1 MAEISSTQPF
11 RFKHPLR
18 IYILNWLMYASPISF
33 FVLQLYTTK
42 YFSVAETTQ
51 IILKPEIFISMIVS
65 MILPFIITR
74 IFLPRIEAYD
84 GSPESVRI
92 CDKAHAIYPTISI
105 GIPIFVDLC
114 IVYAMCSESHWFGS
128 AIISMTIFLQM
139 FGTISLV
146 SLLTYI
152 LFHGELEDQMAEIPL
167 TNENL
172 GLTFRA
178 RFIITAFFAM
188 CGITLV
194 CAAPLNNALVKG
206 WKIEDI
212 FLSRLVPTFI
222 CCLIAGFVDFMALT
236 RDSLIAI
243 RRIQRLS
250 ENLAKGDYT
259 KINVKLRSRDELGL
273 LINHINTFANTTK
286 KLIAN
291 IQDSAETTLDTA
303 AALSQNAED
312 TENQTGLISKSIKN
326 VDAEIENQTAGIT
339 ETQAAINQI
348 TTNISVLNENIE
360 AQSSNVT
367 EAVAA
372 VEQMVSNIHSV
383 TSILDRNSEAVAQ
396 LDHAANEG
404 QKKVDDAVA
413 TSKSIY
419 DESEG
424 LLEASTIIQH
434 IAEQT
439 NLLAMN
445 AAIEAAHAGE
455 AGKGFSV
462 VADEIRKLAEESNE
476 QSKLIST
483 RLQDLGSSISTVAS
497 NTEEVQAQFELIFNM
512 TNNVKNQEKQI
523 MTAMQEQDT
532 GSAQVLEAMK
542 EISEITYSVKRNSE
556 EILTGS
562 KEVNIEIGKLAD
574 GTKSITDSMNDM
586 TQKTKSIISNIE
598 NIKQA
603 ATLNMEATTNLQ
615 TEATKFKIYSV

>member
-404 QKKVDDAVA
+404 QKMVDDAVA

-497 NTEEVQAQFELIFNM
+497 NT
-512 TNNVKNQEKQI
+512 
-523 MTAMQEQDT
+523 
-532 GSAQVLEAMK
+532 
-542 EISEITYSVKRNSE
+542 
-556 EILTGS
+556 
-562 KEVNIEIGKLAD
+562 
-574 GTKSITDSMNDM
+574 
-586 TQKTKSIISNIE
+586 
-598 NIKQA
+598 
-603 ATLNMEATTNLQ
+603 
-615 TEATKFKIYSV
+615 

>member
-105 GIPIFVDLC
+105 GIPIFVDLV
-114 IVYAMCSESHWFGS
+114 IVYAMCAESNWFGS

-396 LDHAANEG
+396 LDYAANEG

>member
-42 YFSVAETTQ
+42 YFSVAETTH
-51 IILKPEIFISMIVS
+51 IILKPEIFISMLVS

-74 IFLPRIEAYD
+74 IFLPKIAAYD
-84 GSPESVRI
+84 GSPESIRI
-92 CDKAHAIYPTISI
+92 CDKAHALYPTISI
-105 GIPIFVDLC
+105 GIPIFVDLV

-128 AIISMTIFLQM
+128 IIISMTIFLQM

-172 GLTFRA
+172 GLSFRA

-188 CGITLV
+188 TGMTLV

-206 WKIEDI
+206 WQIQDI

-222 CCLIAGFVDFMALT
+222 CCLIVGIVDFIALT

-243 RRIQRLS
+243 RRIQALS
-250 ENLAKGDYT
+250 ENLAEGDYT

-273 LINHINTFANTTK
+273 LINHINTFSDTTK

-303 AALSQNAED
+303 AALSQNAAD
-312 TENQTGLISKSIKN
+312 TEEQTGLISKSISN

-483 RLQDLGSSISTVAS
+483 RLQDLGTSISTVAS

-574 GTKSITDSMNDM
+574 GTKNITESMNDM
-586 TQKTKSIISNIE
+586 TQKTGAIISNIE

-615 TEATKFKIYSV
+615 TEAAKFKIYSV

>member
-51 IILKPEIFISMIVS
+51 MILKPEIFISMIVS

-92 CDKAHAIYPTISI
+92 CDKAHALYPTISI
-105 GIPIFVDLC
+105 GVPIFVDLC
-114 IVYAMCSESHWFGS
+114 IVYAMCSESNWFGS

-259 KINVKLRSRDELGL
+259 KINVKLRSRDEIGL
-273 LINHINTFANTTK
+273 LVNHINTFANTTK

-419 DESEG
+419 EESEG

-462 VADEIRKLAEESNE
+462 VADEIRKLAEESND

-483 RLQDLGSSISTVAS
+483 RLQDLGTSITAVAS

>member
-1 MAEISSTQPF
+1 A
-11 RFKHPLR
+11 
-18 IYILNWLMYASPISF
+18 
-33 FVLQLYTTK
+33 
-42 YFSVAETTQ
+42 
-51 IILKPEIFISMIVS
+51 
-65 MILPFIITR
+65 IIT
-74 IFLPRIEAYD
+74 
-84 GSPESVRI
+84 
-92 CDKAHAIYPTISI
+92 
-105 GIPIFVDLC
+105 
-114 IVYAMCSESHWFGS
+114 
-128 AIISMTIFLQM
+128 MTIFLQM
-139 FGTISLV
+139 FGTLSLV

-172 GLTFRA
+172 GLSFRA

-188 CGITLV
+188 TGMTLV

-206 WKIEDI
+206 WQIQDI
-212 FLSRLVPTFI
+212 LLSRLVPTFF

-243 RRIQRLS
+243 RRIQKLS

-273 LINHINTFANTTK
+273 LINHINTFSNTTK

-303 AALSQNAED
+303 AALSQNAAD
-312 TENQTGLISKSIKN
+312 TEEQTGLISKSISN

-483 RLQDLGSSISTVAS
+483 RLQDLGTSISTVAS

-574 GTKSITDSMNDM
+574 GTKNITESMNDM
-586 TQKTKSIISNIE
+586 TQKTGAIISNIE

-615 TEATKFKIYSV
+615 TEAAKFKIYSV

>member
-51 IILKPEIFISMIVS
+51 MILKPEIFISMIVS

-92 CDKAHAIYPTISI
+92 CDKAHALYPTISI
-105 GIPIFVDLC
+105 GVPIFVDLV
-114 IVYAMCSESHWFGS
+114 IVYAMCYESHWFGS
-128 AIISMTIFLQM
+128 AIITMTIFLQM

-146 SLLTYI
+146 SLLSYI

-194 CAAPLNNALVKG
+194 CTAPLNNALVKG
-206 WKIEDI
+206 WQIQDI
-212 FLSRLVPTFI
+212 LLSRLVPTFF

-243 RRIQRLS
+243 RRIEKLS

-273 LINHINTFANTTK
+273 LINHMNIFAKTTK

-303 AALSQNAED
+303 AALSQNAAD
-312 TENQTGLISKSIKN
+312 TEEQTGLISKSISN

-413 TSKSIY
+413 TSKSIF

-483 RLQDLGSSISTVAS
+483 RLQDLGTSISTVAS

-574 GTKSITDSMNDM
+574 GTKSITESMNDM
-586 TQKTKSIISNIE
+586 TQKTGAIISNIE

-615 TEATKFKIYSV
+615 TEAAKFKIYSV

>member
-11 RFKHPLR
+11 SFKHPLR

-42 YFSVAETTQ
+42 YFSVEETTH
-51 IILKPEIFISMIVS
+51 IILKPEIFISMLVS
-65 MILPFIITR
+65 MVLPFIITK
-74 IFLPRIEAYD
+74 IFLPKIAAYD

-92 CDKAHAIYPTISI
+92 SDKAHALYPTISI
-105 GIPIFVDLC
+105 GVPIFVDLV
-114 IVYAMCSESHWFGS
+114 IVYAMCFESHWFGS
-128 AIISMTIFLQM
+128 AIITMTIFFQM

-172 GLTFRA
+172 GLSFRA
-178 RFIITAFFAM
+178 RFRLTAFFAM
-188 CGITLV
+188 TGMTLV

-206 WKIEDI
+206 WQIQDI
-212 FLSRLVPTFI
+212 LFSRLVPTFFA
-222 CCLIAGFVDFMALT
+222 CLIVGIVDFMALT

-243 RRIQRLS
+243 RRIQKLS

-273 LINHINTFANTTK
+273 LINHINTFSNTTK

-312 TENQTGLISKSIKN
+312 TENQTGLISKSISN

-413 TSKSIY
+413 TSKSIF

-483 RLQDLGSSISTVAS
+483 RLQDLGTSISTVAS

-574 GTKSITDSMNDM
+574 GTKSITESMNDM
-586 TQKTKSIISNIE
+586 TQKTGAIISNIE

-615 TEATKFKIYSV
+615 TEAAKFKIYSV

>member
-42 YFSVAETTQ
+42 YFSVAETTH
-51 IILKPEIFISMIVS
+51 IILKPEIFISMLVS

-74 IFLPRIEAYD
+74 IFLPKIAAYD
-84 GSPESVRI
+84 GSPESIRI
-92 CDKAHAIYPTISI
+92 CDKAHALYPTISI
-105 GIPIFVDLC
+105 GIPIFVDLV

-128 AIISMTIFLQM
+128 IIISMTIFLQM

-172 GLTFRA
+172 GLSFRA

-188 CGITLV
+188 TGMTLV

-206 WKIEDI
+206 WQIQDI

-222 CCLIAGFVDFMALT
+222 CCLIVGIVDFIALT

-243 RRIQRLS
+243 RRIQALS
-250 ENLAKGDYT
+250 ENLAEGDYT

-273 LINHINTFANTTK
+273 LINHINTFSDTTK

-303 AALSQNAED
+303 AALSQNAAD
-312 TENQTGLISKSIKN
+312 TEEQTGLISKSISN

-348 TTNISVLNENIE
+348 TINISVLNENIE

-483 RLQDLGSSISTVAS
+483 RLQDLGTSISTVAS

-574 GTKSITDSMNDM
+574 GTKNITESMNDM
-586 TQKTKSIISNIE
+586 TQKTGAIISNIE

-615 TEATKFKIYSV
+615 TEAAKFKIYSV